1 MSDFRFALRGLIRT
15 PGFTLVAVLSLA
27 LGIGAN
33 TAIFSLIDAVML
45 RALPVPEP
53 DELALVTFAD
63 QQPSQVTIPIWEELR
78 ERQDVFSGTFAYAE
92 ETFDGSTGGESRPI
106 AGNLVSGDFF
116 STLGLTPAVGRLI
129 SAADDRP
136 GCAATAVLGH
146 GFWQNEYG
154 GDRGVVGRTIP
165 LNGYEFEVLGVA
177 PAGFFGFNVGSSAQ
191 VYVPLCAL
199 PLVTAAAAGTN
210 LSAFWFLRVGGR
222 LRNGL
227 GIDQA
232 SARLGVLAP
241 SIYAATV
248 PTSWNEAM
256 QADYRQG
263 SLGAVM
269 AANGYSDVR
278 NGYRQALTVLMAV
291 VGLVLLIACANVA
304 NLLMARATARG
315 REIAVRM
322 AVGAGRLRLVRQ
334 LLSESLLL
342 AIAGALT
349 GLLFAGWATGL
360 LLRLLSSGPYPVTLD
375 VSLNVKVLG
384 FTAAVAAATTIL
396 FGLLPAWRATKVDP
410 QLAMKATDRTIAPG
424 HTRFSAGKALVI
436 AQVAVSLV
444 LVIAAGLLLGTL
456 QRLANVETGFVSDGV
471 LVAAVDMRKAEMGEE
486 RLVAAKREVLEQL
499 RASPGVVGAS
509 ASIILPMSGV
519 GWNGHIAVDG
529 FEAEDQ
535 RDALVFFNAV
545 ADDYFATMRTPLL
558 AGREFTARDGADS
571 PPVAVINEA
580 LAQKFFPGRNPV
592 GERVGLTHPGEQRV
606 DRYVEVVGVVRDTKY
621 RSLREATVP
630 LMYRPLSQ
638 EGSGAMLQV
647 QLRGAAGASTLMPTV
662 EAVAQQIDPRI
673 SLTFSILSE
682 RIAAS
687 IAGERALATLAGIFG
702 GLAVLLTVVG
712 LYGTISYNV
721 ARRRTEIGVRMALG
735 AERVDLLRM
744 VLLEVLRL
752 LAVGLVV
759 GAVLSLT
766 TTRLLTS
773 FLYGLSP
780 RDPVTAGVAVLLL
793 SGVALAAGML
803 PALRAAKVDPMVAL
817 RAE

>member
-53 DELALVTFAD
+53 DELALVTFGD

-92 ETFDGSTGGESRPI
+92 ETFDGAGGGESRPI

-116 STLGLTPAVGRLI
+116 STLGLTPAAGRLL
-129 SAADDRP
+129 SMADDQP

-154 GDRGVVGRTIP
+154 GDRSVVGRTIP
-165 LNGYEFEVLGVA
+165 LNGYEFEVVGVA
-177 PAGFFGFNVGSSAQ
+177 PAGFFGFDVGASAQ
-191 VYVPLCAL
+191 VYVPQCAM
-199 PLVTAAAAGTN
+199 PLVTAAAAGTD

-222 LRNGL
+222 LRDGP
-227 GIDQA
+227 GIDAA
-232 SARLGVLAP
+232 SARLAALAP

-263 SLGAVM
+263 SLGAVI
-269 AANGYSDVR
+269 AVNGYSDVR
-278 NGYRQALTVLMAV
+278 NGYRQALTVLMGV

-304 NLLMARATARG
+304 NLLTARATTRG

-322 AVGAGRLRLVRQ
+322 AVGAGRPRLVRQ

-342 AIAGALT
+342 AIAGALM
-349 GLLFAGWATGL
+349 GLLFATWATGL
-360 LLRLLSSGPYPVTLD
+360 LLRLLSSGPEPITLD
-375 VSLNVKVLG
+375 VSLNAKVLA

-396 FGLLPAWRATKVDP
+396 FGLLPAWRATQVDP

-436 AQVAVSLV
+436 AQIAVSLV
-444 LVIAAGLLLGTL
+444 LVVAAGLLLGTL
-456 QRLANVETGFVSDGV
+456 QRLASVETGFVSEGV
-471 LVAAVDMRKAEMGEE
+471 LVAAVDMRKVGMEE
-486 RLVAAKREVLEQL
+486 GQLVAAKQEVLEQL
-499 RASPGVVGAS
+499 RAAPGVTAAS
-509 ASIILPMSGV
+509 ASMILPMSGA

-529 FEAEDQ
+529 FEAQGE

-545 ADDYFATMRTPLL
+545 ADDYFATMGTPLL
-558 AGREFTARDGADS
+558 AGREFSATDGADS
-571 PPVAVINEA
+571 PSVAVINEA
-580 LAQKFFPGRNPV
+580 LARKFFSGRNPV
-592 GERVGLTHPGEQRV
+592 GERVGLVRPGEQVV
-606 DRYVEVVGVVRDTKY
+606 DRYVEVVGVVRNTKY
-621 RSLREATVP
+621 RSLREEVVP

-647 QLRGAAGASTLMPTV
+647 QLRGTTAPATLMPTV
-662 EAVAQQIDPRI
+662 EAITQQIDPRI
-673 SLTFSILSE
+673 SLTFSVFSE

-687 IAGERALATLAGIFG
+687 LAGERALATLAGIFG
-702 GLAVLLTVVG
+702 GLAVLLTIVG

-721 ARRRTEIGVRMALG
+721 ARRRSEIGVRMALG
-735 AERVDLLRM
+735 AEGVDLLRM
-744 VLLEVLRL
+744 VLLEVMRL

-759 GAVLSLT
+759 GAALSLT
-766 TTRLLTS
+766 TTRLLNS

-780 RDPVTAGVAVLLL
+780 RDPVTMAIAVLLL
-793 SGVALAAGML
+793 SGVAMAAGML
-803 PALRAAKVDPMVAL
+803 PAWRAARADPMVAL
-817 RAE
+817 RAD